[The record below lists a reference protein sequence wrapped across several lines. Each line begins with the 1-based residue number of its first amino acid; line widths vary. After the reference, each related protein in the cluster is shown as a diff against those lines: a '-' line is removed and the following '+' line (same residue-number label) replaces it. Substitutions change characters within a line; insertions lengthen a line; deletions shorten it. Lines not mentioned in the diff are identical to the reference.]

1 VNQFDFKKGEL
12 LLIDK
17 PKNWTSFDI
26 VRKIRNTTNAKIGH
40 AGTLDPLATGLLIV
54 GTGVFTKQLTE
65 LQTYSKEYT
74 GSFYIGATTPS
85 YDLETEPNETWDISA
100 ISENDIYKAVESFK
114 GESMQMPPI
123 FSAIKIGGK
132 TSYDL
137 ARKGQTPDLQSRP
150 IIIYDFEITKI
161 ELPEV
166 YFRVACSKGTYIRSL
181 AYDFGR
187 ALGVG
192 AYMSSLCRTKIG
204 EYKLEDAWQMEAL
217 ITEIKRQQV
226 EAAAI

>member
-1 VNQFDFKKGEL
+1 MNQFDFKKGEL

-74 GSFYIGATTPS
+74 SSFYIGATTPS
-85 YDLETEPNETWDISA
+85 YDLETKPNETWDISA
-100 ISENDIYKAVESFK
+100 ISENDIYKAAESFK

-137 ARKGQTPDLQSRP
+137 ARKGQTPDLQPRQ
-150 IIIYDFEITKI
+150 IVIYDFEITKI

-181 AYDFGR
+181 AYDFGK

-204 EYKLEDAWQMEAL
+204 EYKLEDAWQMETL